1 MKFEISDWVH
11 AKTRN
16 GELIHGFVDAVD
28 EEQRMANVFVVK
40 SDNDES
46 IGSSIQVREQ
56 WVRKLPDYA
65 WDDAEAIQSL
75 IDIALSAKDDQW
87 FEELS
92 LKLQSLT
99 KADRS
104 NQKKLVPGPS
114 YTNRLGYKV

>member
-56 WVRKLPDYA
+56 WVRKLPTYA

-75 IDIALSAKDDQW
+75 IDIALSTKDDQW

-92 LKLQSLT
+92 LKLQSLS
-99 KADRS
+99 KAERS
-104 NQKKLVPGPS
+104 NQKKLAPGPS